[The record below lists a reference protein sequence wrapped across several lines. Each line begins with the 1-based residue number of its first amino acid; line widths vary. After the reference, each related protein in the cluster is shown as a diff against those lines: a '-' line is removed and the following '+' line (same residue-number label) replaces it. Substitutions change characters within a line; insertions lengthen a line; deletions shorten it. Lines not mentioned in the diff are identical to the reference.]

1 MAKTQQYSKRA
12 EIRKNRILSCT
23 TCKGNPITAET
34 NLQGIRC
41 TYCETCMEVINYN
54 QENQLITEETVTKNI
69 AEEVKQNRV
78 GVYAKKLD
86 NPDDPLAF
94 LKTLR

>member
-1 MAKTQQYSKRA
+1 MGKIQQYSKRA
-12 EIRKNRILSCT
+12 EIRKNRILNCT

-41 TYCETCMEVINYN
+41 IYCEICMKVINYN
-54 QENQLITEETVTKNI
+54 QVGQLLTDKIVIKNI
-69 AEEVKQNRV
+69 EEEAKNT
-78 GVYAKKLD
+78 GKGGAFKKLD
-86 NPDDPLAF
+86 NPEDPLAF

>member
-1 MAKTQQYSKRA
+1 MGKIQQYSKRA
-12 EIRKNRILSCT
+12 EIRKNRILSCE

-54 QENQLITEETVTKNI
+54 QVGQLLTNKIVTKNI
-69 AEEVKQNRV
+69 EEEAKDRGLGRV
-78 GVYAKKLD
+78 KKLD

>member
-1 MAKTQQYSKRA
+1 MGKIQQYSKRA
-12 EIRKNRILSCT
+12 EIRKNRILNCT
-23 TCKGNPITAET
+23 PCKGNPITAET

-41 TYCETCMEVINYN
+41 TYCETCMEVINYS
-54 QENQLITEETVTKNI
+54 QDNQLLTDKVITKNI
-69 AEEVKQNRV
+69 EEEAKSSGRA
-78 GVYAKKLD
+78 YAKKLD